1 LSAGHTRGSAT
12 RRDANR
18 AGFAALLGQRT
29 RQKRDSRAMGNAARV
44 CMRKARV
51 LCGETDTQTGR
62 VVLRVSEGEIGV
74 RRGWQTT
81 RTRRKMTRAARAK
94 IGPSR
99 SYVLCAGSHA
109 VAVAAAEQTCVY
121 GQGGC
126 EARSDARSGNKRA
139 NVFSFETPKKDT
151 PPKNSRAQSGP
162 FAVQSRVAFYSGQQL
177 FQWSFCPWS
186 CCRIPPLIG
195 REGERYG
202 MAKMES
208 KVAASLAGCSA
219 FELNRL

>member
-1 LSAGHTRGSAT
+1 
-12 RRDANR
+12 
-18 AGFAALLGQRT
+18 
-29 RQKRDSRAMGNAARV
+29 MGDAARV

-81 RTRRKMTRAARAK
+81 GTRRKTTRAARAK

-99 SYVLCAGSHA
+99 FSELCADSHA

-139 NVFSFETPKKDT
+139 NVLDQNPQGALKIGLAEG
-151 PPKNSRAQSGP
+151 GP
-162 FAVQSRVAFYSGQQL
+162 EWAFRGAKRVAFSILGEQL
-177 FQWSFCPWS
+177 FPWS
-186 CCRIPPLIG
+186 RFLVLRRPRRGRFDL
-195 REGERYG
+195 REGEVQ
-202 MAKMES
+202 
-208 KVAASLAGCSA
+208 VAASLAGCDA

>member
-1 LSAGHTRGSAT
+1 
-12 RRDANR
+12 
-18 AGFAALLGQRT
+18 
-29 RQKRDSRAMGNAARV
+29 MGNAARV

-81 RTRRKMTRAARAK
+81 RTRRKTTRAARAK

-99 SYVLCAGSHA
+99 FYVLCAGSHA
-109 VAVAAAEQTCVY
+109 VAVAAAGQTCVY

-139 NVFSFETPKKDT
+139 NVGLVQKIPRGPK
-151 PPKNSRAQSGP
+151 
-162 FAVQSRVAFYSGQQL
+162 
-177 FQWSFCPWS
+177 
-186 CCRIPPLIG
+186 
-195 REGERYG
+195 
-202 MAKMES
+202 
-208 KVAASLAGCSA
+208 
-219 FELNRL
+219 